1 MKTAFLLPF
10 LLPLVL
16 TVACQSDDDST
27 STRVPVPE
35 WLRVQIEQDKATIA
49 ADSTRLPS
57 FGAWI
62 EVRFKNDI
70 YFEYDNPLS
79 SMARNPVTMEGER
92 VNLSDLFFTNYWNER
107 CCARYVWEGPR
118 YVRMN

>member
-1 MKTAFLLPF
+1 MKTTSLLPF
-10 LLPLVL
+10 LLLLVL

-62 EVRFKNDI
+62 EVRFENDI

-92 VNLSDLFFTNYWNER
+92 VNLSDPFFTNYWNER
-107 CCARYVWEGPR
+107 CCARFVWEGPR
-118 YVRMN
+118 YVRLN